1 MLIKPNIG
9 SVYDDYLSEKLCY
22 NFSIFV
28 TCSTVMST
36 VELKNIITE
45 SLKSDDSNLFR
56 QIVEVIENY
65 KKNKNTSILTDS
77 QKKRAR
83 CHQRTPYFWRESFLL
98 MARNKARTHGQ
109 TWTTSLRLRK
119 KNYYK

>member
-9 SVYDDYLSEKLCY
+9 SVYDDYRSEKLCY

-28 TCSTVMST
+28 AYSTVMST

-45 SLKSDDSNLFR
+45 SLKSDDSNLFK

-77 QKKRAR
+77 QKKELDVI
-83 CHQRTPYFWRESFLL
+83 RERHISGESRSYSWQEIKQEL
-98 MARNKARTHGQ
+98 MDKHGLQ
-109 TWTTSLRLRK
+109 A
-119 KNYYK
+119 